1 MVDLGQLDQLHPVLG
16 IMVEGWNGLGGG
28 NGAGLVPDVE
38 DPVSSQQ
45 SVQTFG
51 PANQYSRLL
60 IKFKKIFITVL
71 WLWRATDSHGSGS
84 IGTPSPNTTSPS

>member
-1 MVDLGQLDQLHPVLG
+1 MVGLGQLDQLHPVLG

-28 NGAGLVPDVE
+28 NGAGLVLDVE

-60 IKFKKIFITVL
+60 IKFKKNL
-71 WLWRATDSHGSGS
+71 
-84 IGTPSPNTTSPS
+84 